1 METYYLIIGKIVVAI
16 TSVSVVIVSAWYVIA
31 WIIDFVGKRVKT
43 LWRAVEYT
51 YYRKE
56 FKQWMKDNDKK
67 SVTGRF

>member
-1 METYYLIIGKIVVAI
+1 MENYYIIVGKLVVAI
-16 TSVSVVIVSAWYVIA
+16 TSGSVVIVSAWYVFA

-43 LWRAVEYT
+43 LWRAVEYA

-56 FKQWMKDNDKK
+56 FKMWMKDNNKK